1 MAHEVGCIKNDGS
14 KITVLTRGADALW
27 KGEKVRISYVV
38 NISEYKKL
46 QSNLEKLVSSQI
58 RKINQKKLIS
68 QQHKLVVMGEMIGA
82 IAHQWRQP
90 LNALSIN
97 IQNLEDNFQENLL
110 NESFLTTFV

>member
-1 MAHEVGCIKNDGS
+1 M
-14 KITVLTRGADALW
+14 
-27 KGEKVRISYVV
+27 
-38 NISEYKKL
+38 
-46 QSNLEKLVSSQI
+46 SSQI

-82 IAHQWRQP
+82 IAHQWQQL

-97 IQNLEDNFQENLL
+97 IQNLEDDFQENLL